1 MKIDAKVIWIEDGTT
16 FIRPRRNILTGLI
29 GEKLILRNVIL
40 KNPAE
45 GALFTNRSEVV
56 FKEIKINMKCD
67 CENTQCLECTQDD
80 FKCHQLQNFVCT
92 EELGICKDLLTKLI
106 SSTSCQVSFNF

>member
-1 MKIDAKVIWIEDGTT
+1 MKIDAKVIWIENGTT
-16 FIRPRRNILTGLI
+16 LIRPRRNILTGLT
-29 GEKLILRNVIL
+29 GANLILNNVVL

-45 GALFTNRSEVV
+45 GALFTNRSKVT
-56 FKEIKINMKCD
+56 FKDIKIIMKCD

-92 EELGICKDLLTKLI
+92 EELGVCEDLLAKLI
-106 SSTSCQVSFNF
+106 TGTSCQVSIF